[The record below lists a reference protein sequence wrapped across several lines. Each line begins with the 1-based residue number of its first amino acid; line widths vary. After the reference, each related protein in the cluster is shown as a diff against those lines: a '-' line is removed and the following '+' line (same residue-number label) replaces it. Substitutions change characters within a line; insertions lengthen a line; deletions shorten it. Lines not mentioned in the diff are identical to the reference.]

1 MEPCAVPRDPVRQLS
16 IIQHPSP
23 NFGPRRDGARPDHIV
38 LHYTAMPCAEKA
50 RDWLCK
56 EEAQVSAHYVISETG
71 TIWQLVDETAR
82 AWHAGA
88 GQWGQVDDMNSR
100 SIGIEICN
108 TGAQPFPEPQM
119 TALEG
124 LMTGIMQRWSIAPE
138 KVVGHSDMAP
148 GRKIDPGR
156 RFDWKRLALQ
166 GLAIWPSDRS
176 GEGAF
181 FQNAATF
188 GYKVTE
194 DNRDHVLHAF
204 RMRFRPYA
212 EGPLDDDD
220 QRVMAALAMDYPNP
234 SYCTS

>member
-1 MEPCAVPRDPVRQLS
+1 
-16 IIQHPSP
+16 
-23 NFGPRRDGARPDHIV
+23 
-38 LHYTAMPCAEKA
+38 MPCAEKA
-50 RDWLCK
+50 RDWLCN

-71 TIWQLVDETAR
+71 TIWQLVDEADR

-108 TGAQPFPEPQM
+108 TGAQPFSEPQM

-124 LMTGIMQRWSIAPE
+124 LMAGIMQRWSIAPE

-166 GLAIWPSDRS
+166 NLAIWPSDDDI
-176 GEGAF
+176 GGDF
-181 FQNAATF
+181 FQSAAAF
-188 GYKVTE
+188 GYKVTK
-194 DNRDHVLHAF
+194 DNHDDVLHSF
-204 RMRFRPYA
+204 RMRFRPFA
-212 EGPLDDDD
+212 EGPLEDEDR
-220 QRVMAALAMDYPNP
+220 RVMAALAAQFPNP